1 MKNALKIAKMIAN
14 IVLWIITI
22 PFIVLLFPP
31 VFISWI
37 FVVVL
42 EGIRNRLMQIPLI
55 NEIIS
60 D

>member
-1 MKNALKIAKMIAN
+1 MKNTLKIAKTIAN

-22 PFIVLLFPP
+22 PFIVLLSPI
-31 VFISWI
+31 VLISWI